1 MSLKMSALYIYAFI
15 ELFLLG
21 HDELL
26 VFDPFFFLNRTAARL
41 CGVIKLSLL

>member
-1 MSLKMSALYIYAFI
+1 MSALYTYAFI

-26 VFDPFFFLNRTAARL
+26 VFDSFFFS
-41 CGVIKLSLL
+41 IEQLLGCVG